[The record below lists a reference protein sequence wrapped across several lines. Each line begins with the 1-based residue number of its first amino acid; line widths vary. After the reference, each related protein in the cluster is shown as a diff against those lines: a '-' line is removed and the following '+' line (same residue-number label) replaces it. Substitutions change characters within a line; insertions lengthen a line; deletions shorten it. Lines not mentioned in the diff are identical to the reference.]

1 MVVCLVV
8 LYMFISS
15 KINIA
20 VERWD
25 IYFRLII
32 NKLIFIWRRIIKDL
46 EGEK

>member
-8 LYMFISS
+8 LYISS